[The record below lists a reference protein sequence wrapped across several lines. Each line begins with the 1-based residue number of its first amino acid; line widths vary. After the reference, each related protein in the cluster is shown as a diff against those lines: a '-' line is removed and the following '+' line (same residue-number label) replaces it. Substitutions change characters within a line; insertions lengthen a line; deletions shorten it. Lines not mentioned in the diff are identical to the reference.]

1 MIPRG
6 IIIPKRQSFFLF
18 GPRQTGKSTF
28 VKGILGPNDLY
39 INLLPQRNFLNY
51 SRDPGRLH
59 SEVTAHARSVKGQ
72 FRVVIDEVQKA
83 PGLLDDVHDLIE
95 TFPIQFILTGSS
107 ARKLKRGAAN
117 LLAGRAV
124 TRRMFP
130 LTLAEIGDSLDL
142 ERALLFGTLPFVW
155 NQGNQTEEVHDLLRT
170 YAETYLREEIQ
181 QEALVRNIGAFAR
194 FLDIA
199 AASDTQIINYSTI
212 ARDCAMS
219 SKTVQEYYNIL
230 EETFLAYRV
239 EPWATS
245 ARKRLVNHPKFFF
258 FDVGVTNALASTL
271 GEKLS
276 PAIRGQRFESF
287 LLGQI
292 LAKLAL
298 SQSDIRVYFWRTH
311 TGSEVDFILMR
322 QDKPVAALEVK
333 AREHLHPADTAGL
346 RSFLSDYPKV
356 TCFVIGTGG
365 NSREISESITYCA
378 WDHFLDQQLPK
389 LCKTARNP
397 S

>member
-1 MIPRG
+1 MIPRDL
-6 IIIPKRQSFFLF
+6 IIPERQSFFLF

-28 VKGILGPNDLY
+28 VKANLGPDDLL
-39 INLLPQRNFLNY
+39 INLLPQRSFLNY

-59 SEVTAHARSVKGQ
+59 AEVTAHARKLNKQ

-83 PGLLDDVHDLIE
+83 PGLLDDVHDLME

-130 LTLAEIGDSLDL
+130 LTVSELGGRLDL
-142 ERALLFGTLPFVW
+142 ERALLYGTLPLAW
-155 NQGNQTEEVHDLLRT
+155 NQISHEEETRDQLRA

-212 ARDCAMS
+212 ARDCAVS

-245 ARKRLVNHPKFFF
+245 ARKRLVSHPKFFF
-258 FDVGVTNALASTL
+258 FDVGVTNAMASTF
-271 GEKLS
+271 GETLS
-276 PAIRGQRFESF
+276 PAVRGQRFESF
-287 LLGQI
+287 FLGQI
-292 LAKLAL
+292 LAKIAHL
-298 SQSDIRVYFWRTH
+298 QSDLRVYFWRTH
-311 TGSEVDFILMR
+311 TGSEVDFILVN
-322 QDKPVAALEVK
+322 QDRPVAALEIK

-346 RSFLSDYPKV
+346 RSFLNDYPTV
-356 TCFVIGTGG
+356 PCFVIGTGG
-365 NSREISESITYCA
+365 NAREISDSIRYGA
-378 WDHFLDQQLPK
+378 WNDFLLQELPK
-389 LCKTARNP
+389 LGVN
-397 S
+397 SGS